1 MLNSDAASANATYL
15 KQMVKLDA
23 KSAMPDAQ
31 SFAAQT
37 VVDRAPVPH
46 ATENRMAANSAA
58 PMSTGS
64 APAAHDL
71 WETSVDTPTAALAF
85 KGAAR

>member
-1 MLNSDAASANATYL
+1 
-15 KQMVKLDA
+15 MVKLDA

-37 VVDRAPVPH
+37 VVDRAPVPQ
-46 ATENRMAANSAA
+46 ATESKIAANSAA
-58 PMSTGS
+58 PLSTGR

-71 WETSVDTPTAALAF
+71 WETSVDSPTAALAF
-85 KGAAR
+85 RGAAR